1 VSGHQLLDELPPK
14 AIEDIVELA
23 GPDSGSPLLM
33 FEVRH
38 NGGALSRA
46 GDDHGALATLPG
58 SYMTFLGG
66 LVMDAGSLAANEAS
80 IAQVA
85 AALGRYEAG
94 RYLNFVEKR
103 TDAGSFFP
111 PETLAR
117 LREVKS
123 AYDPD
128 NVFRANHELGAA
140 R

>member
-1 VSGHQLLDELPPK
+1 
-14 AIEDIVELA
+14 
-23 GPDSGSPLLM
+23 M

-66 LVMDAGSLAANEAS
+66 LVMDAGSLAANEES
-80 IAQVA
+80 IGQVA
-85 AALGRYEAG
+85 AAPAPYEAG
-94 RYLNFVEKR
+94 RYLNFVERR
-103 TDAGSFFP
+103 TAAGSFFS

-117 LREVKS
+117 LREVKD

-128 NVFRANHELGAA
+128 NVFRANHELAAA